1 MYDSIQKIF
10 VIRKIRKGNLQ
21 YMNIKIYTDGLPSEA
36 KEIREA
42 VFVEE
47 QGFLQEFD
55 QVDETAVHIVLYDDG
70 QAPVAT
76 CRIFRDQRA
85 DSYIIGR
92 LAVVRGYRDK
102 KIGGVLLRQAE
113 QYIVGQNG
121 QSAALCAQCRVMDFY
136 RKCGYTPYG
145 EVKDDEGCPHIWM
158 RKPLVTQP

>member
-1 MYDSIQKIF
+1 
-10 VIRKIRKGNLQ
+10 
-21 YMNIKIYTDGLPSEA
+21 MNVKIYTDGLPVEA

-47 QGFLQEFD
+47 QGFLHEFD
-55 QVDETAVHIVLYDDG
+55 QVDETAAHIVLYDNG
-70 QAPVAT
+70 QAPVAA
-76 CRIFRDQRA
+76 CRVFWDCSA

-92 LAVVRGYRDK
+92 LAVVQKHRGK
-102 KIGGVLLRQAE
+102 KIGGVLLREAE

-121 QSAALCAQCRVMDFY
+121 RSAALCAQCRVMDFY

-158 RKPLVTQP
+158 RKQLVCRP